1 MKKPFVWIVGLMLI
15 IGTVVVASWSSGHNE
30 SLQTVSGE
38 IAFNWHGGKCG
49 DGSSEGV
56 ATQKTSSKK
65 ATGHSDKC
73 TCDQCKGKDGKCK
86 PDCKC
91 PHHAKADKD
100 GDGKVDK
107 HEHEHK
113 CGGGKCGGGKCG
125 CGGKCG
131 M

>member
-1 MKKPFVWIVGLMLI
+1 MRKKPITWLVAVMLI
-15 IGTVVVASWSSGHNE
+15 AGS
-30 SLQTVSGE
+30 
-38 IAFNWHGGKCG
+38 IAFLSLSMNGDHENQEVTITDELAYHWQGGKCG
-49 DGSSEGV
+49 DGSSE
-56 ATQKTSSKK
+56 K
-65 ATGHSDKC
+65 ATEASAQEDAKHGEKC
-73 TCDQCKGKDGKCK
+73 TCDECKGKDGKCK
-86 PDCKC
+86 PNCKC

-107 HEHEHK
+107 HEHK